1 MESKDRI
8 PILEILDQYGVS
20 YKRVGEIYMTHC
32 LFHRDKD
39 ASMAIYPETDSFY
52 CFGCGTWGTAVN
64 IVMLK
69 EGLNYYEAAEKLYGK
84 DFALRK
90 LKEPTKDFQDTD
102 TTYSLKIIS
111 DQIRKRDITDPAKLT
126 KTIMRIA
133 TLEKIGPDNLFAL
146 LKEVKQL

>member
-1 MESKDRI
+1 MSQSNEINILAIFDEYGI
-8 PILEILDQYGVS
+8 P
-20 YKRVGEIYMTHC
+20 YKQVGSIYMAHC
-32 LFHRDKD
+32 IFHKDKD
-39 ASMAIYPETDSFY
+39 ASLAIYPDTNSFY

-102 TTYSLKIIS
+102 TTYSLKIIAN
-111 DQIRKRDITDPAKLT
+111 QIKSRDIKDPVAMRKA
-126 KTIMRIA
+126 IMRIA
-133 TLEKIGPDNLFAL
+133 TIDKIGPDNLFAI
-146 LKEVKQL
+146 LKEVRKL